1 MERQLATPLRDQ
13 AVPVGRR
20 RAADLY
26 QVHGHGLQV
35 TYSTSGIDAKPHLGY
50 HDATL
55 SLSFTGDQIRTQD
68 TEDGTLVTV
77 TIRPTIDSGST
88 TFTLLVPTV
97 NLDMDT
103 SAPIHTIGITTQHRF
118 SIIPALRHG
127 QTELYRVTRLTGTA
141 SAVQFL
147 T

>member
-1 MERQLATPLRDQ
+1 M
-13 AVPVGRR
+13 
-20 RAADLY
+20 
-26 QVHGHGLQV
+26 
-35 TYSTSGIDAKPHLGY
+35 
-50 HDATL
+50 
-55 SLSFTGDQIRTQD
+55 
-68 TEDGTLVTV
+68 TV

-118 SIIPALRHG
+118 SIIPALRQG